1 MKISQSNC
9 HLKKS
14 TLCRHFKNM
23 KSGNDLT
30 SWTLFISLCLIWGS
44 SFMLMKEGMR
54 HLTSV
59 QVASLR
65 IFSSGV
71 VMIPWAFRAFN
82 KMRLRMIWPVFVSGL
97 LGSLFPAYFYC
108 MAQEQVESSLAG
120 SLNALTPIFVI
131 ILGSLFFRARIGLR
145 HAAGV
150 LISFSGSVLLSA
162 LQPGFGMSSH
172 GFSIMLIL
180 LATMAYGLNVN
191 VVNRFLTGV
200 SSIDIAAVA
209 LFLIA
214 IPAGAI
220 LWQSGF
226 RLEGL
231 EDPGIRIATV
241 YGLLLGVLSTALASV
256 LFYILIKRAG
266 IVFASMVTYGI
277 PVIANIWGLFY
288 GEHVGLPQLLCL
300 ALILAGVFI
309 ATRVPGDREK
319 GRS

>member
-1 MKISQSNC
+1 M
-9 HLKKS
+9 KKS

-30 SWTLFISLCLIWGS
+30 GWVLFIALCLIWGS

-65 IFSSGV
+65 IFSSGI
-71 VMIPWAFRAFN
+71 VMIPWAFRAFR
-82 KMRLRMIWPVFVSGL
+82 KIPPRMLIPVFVSGL

-108 MAQEQVESSLAG
+108 MAQEKVESSLAG

-131 ILGSLFFRARIGLR
+131 ILGSLFFRASVGLR
-145 HAAGV
+145 QVAGV
-150 LISFSGSVLLSA
+150 LISFSGSVLLSV

-191 VVNRFLTGV
+191 VVNRYLKGI
-200 SSIDIAAVA
+200 SSIDIAAAA

-220 LWQSGF
+220 LWHSGF
-226 RLEGL
+226 RLQGL
-231 EDPGIRIATV
+231 EDPGIRRAAV
-241 YGLLLGVLSTALASV
+241 FGLLLGVLGTAIASV

-300 ALILAGVFI
+300 IVILAGVFI
-309 ATRVPGDREK
+309 ATRVPG
-319 GRS
+319 GRQKEGS